1 MKNEE
6 QNLIETPTGNSVKAD
21 VSRSMPKWCKVL
33 MWITSPVLMTMVSP
47 PMIEMRKRQKEAEN
61 KKERAIMRN
70 FKIEVQSG
78 FLFNKVRY
86 IQREKPLTD
95 EELDAIYSA

>member
-1 MKNEE
+1 
-6 QNLIETPTGNSVKAD
+6 
-21 VSRSMPKWCKVL
+21 
-33 MWITSPVLMTMVSP
+33 MTMGFSQS
-47 PMIEMRKRQKEAEN
+47 MIKRQKEEEN

-78 FLFNKVRY
+78 VFFNKVRY

-95 EELDAIYSA
+95 EELDAIYV